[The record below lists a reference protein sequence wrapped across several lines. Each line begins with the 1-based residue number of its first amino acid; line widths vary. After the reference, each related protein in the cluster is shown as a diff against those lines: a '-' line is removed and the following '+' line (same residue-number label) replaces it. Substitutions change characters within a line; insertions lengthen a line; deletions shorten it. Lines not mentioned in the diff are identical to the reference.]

1 MSRIL
6 VIGDA
11 MIDVYIHV
19 KRSNKI
25 SENQSM
31 IMNFESQKLYPGG
44 AANLAVLLKKMGF
57 KVSIM
62 TSIGNDQAGKELIQR
77 LKKEKIK
84 LLGFKP
90 TISTTVKTRIFD
102 NSNKYRREFT
112 RIDHDSIFKSNSKTR
127 KELINAFQSTVGDF
141 DLVCISNYHKGL
153 LDKISL
159 KKIVNICK
167 SRNVIVVC
175 DTKFDDI
182 SVLKYIDILK
192 INNTTFEN
200 YIESTGISRF
210 KTSPIKQAVLLKGKI
225 GCKNLVVTRANKRA
239 IFISERDQHFYYKPK
254 LKNKVIDVTGA
265 GDVFLA
271 KFVQEIYRKKSDDL
285 DSLINSVDFAT
296 GYCVKTRESD
306 YE

>member
-1 MSRIL
+1 MSKIL

-19 KRSNKI
+19 KRSNKK

-31 IMNFESQKLYPGG
+31 ILNFESQKIYPGG

-62 TSIGNDQAGKELIQR
+62 TSIGNDQVGKELNKR

-102 NSNKYRREFT
+102 NSYKHMREFT
-112 RIDHDSIFKSNSKTR
+112 RIDHDNILKSNSKTR
-127 KELINAFQSTVGDF
+127 TELIDAFKSTVGDY

-167 SRNVIVVC
+167 SKNVIVVC

-182 SVLKYIDILK
+182 SVLKHIDILK

-200 YIESTGISRF
+200 YIKSIGVPIF
-210 KTSPIKQAVLLKGKI
+210 KTSSIKQAILLKRKI
-225 GCKNLVVTRANKRA
+225 GCKNLVVTRAKKRA
-239 IFISERDQHFYYKPK
+239 IFISESDQPVYYKPK

-271 KFVQEIYRKKSDDL
+271 KFVQEIFRKKSSNL

-296 GYCVKTRESD
+296 GYCVETRESY